1 MDNRV
6 ELRLS
11 LDDGSVNIPYSA
23 EDSENGEAYPYQRL
37 VDDPKQI
44 DAIPE
49 VREFPRI
56 RDALARINQPG
67 NTFETARM
75 MTWRDDEGGHSSVC
89 ALGFFFQD
97 RSLFAGQSHCYR
109 LAGNLLSAMLDD
121 EFMSQQAFAPMLE
134 IQRAHLTT
142 EQRSGWI
149 MDLYLAGTSE
159 DDQASADDE
168 LQRRVSWL
176 ADFLNQQT

>member
-6 ELRLS
+6 ELRIS
-11 LDDGSVNIPYSA
+11 LDDGSVNIPYST
-23 EDSENGEAYPYQRL
+23 EESENGEAFPYQRL
-37 VDDPKQI
+37 VDHPEQI

-56 RDALARINQPG
+56 RDALVRINQPG
-67 NTFETARM
+67 NTFETARIL
-75 MTWRDDEGGHSSVC
+75 TCRDDEAGYSTVC

-97 RSLFAGQSHCYR
+97 RSLFADQSHCYR
-109 LAGNLLSAMLDD
+109 FAGNLLSAMLND

-142 EQRSGWI
+142 EQCSGWI

-159 DDQASADDE
+159 DNQASADDE
-168 LQRRVSWL
+168 LQRKVSWL